1 MKILRDWAPL
11 LALLAVGIALATWWD
26 ARRRF
31 EGLRSQADE
40 AFSPRAEPGWLKG
53 TTDEKFRRV
62 ESQLRGFDKTMVE
75 VGYRFTELY
84 FAGKDRNWEYAE
96 YQAEKIDAAI
106 RLGIER
112 RPKRAGSARYFLEE
126 DLPAMRAVLEKH
138 DAAGFDKAAVSLRQA
153 CMRCHARENVP
164 YFAVQLPERRLTPIR
179 RAPR

>member
-1 MKILRDWAPL
+1 MRRLQFGALAFSL
-11 LALLAVGIALATWWD
+11 LACVIALLAWRDARKGREATPPEAE
-26 ARRRF
+26 ARRR
-31 EGLRSQADE
+31 E
-40 AFSPRAEPGWLKG
+40 GWLRG
-53 TTDEKFRRV
+53 SSDEKF
-62 ESQLRGFDKTMVE
+62 EQLEKQLRGFDKTMVE
-75 VGYRFTELY
+75 IGYRFTELY

-138 DAAGFDKAAVSLRQA
+138 DAAGFDKAAASLRQS

-164 YFAVQLPERRLTPIR
+164 YFTVELPERRLTPIR